1 MTFNVSIICETTE
14 SRDQL
19 VDHFKPMP
27 EVQIHAHV
35 GGARLLQ
42 QVMQQ
47 DKPHAVVL
55 EQSAPNEAAFATIEV
70 ATTRASGVLL
80 LLVSSDTSLT
90 TLKRAMRAGVR
101 DVLPG
106 PLNTHA
112 VSIAVEY
119 LRESRSNQSTF
130 ASHEGTLFAFVPV
143 KGGCGNTFIAT
154 NLAYQLAESGKRVL
168 VIDLN
173 LYFGDSASCLSDQ
186 RIETSVVDVARQA
199 HRLDGALLDASVLKA
214 GPRLHVLTAPHLPY
228 QVEEV
233 TPDRIAA
240 IIGLARI
247 EYDFVLL
254 DLSRTFDATT
264 VKALDLAERV
274 FVVTQQTLPAVQDA
288 KRVVKV
294 FEGLGYPAKKV
305 QVVVNRFTKGSPIS
319 VEDVEQATRLKVARV
334 VPASGLGVLASVNQ
348 GVALVKLA
356 PKDPVAKVL
365 LEWAQELSPVTVKAG
380 AKSWFANL
388 RGAPP

>member
-1 MTFNVSIICETTE
+1 MTFNVSVICETTE
-14 SRDQL
+14 SRDRLLSQL
-19 VDHFKPMP
+19 KPIP
-27 EVQIHAHV
+27 EVNIRAHV
-35 GGARLLQ
+35 GGPRLLQ

-47 DKPHAVVL
+47 DKPQAVVL
-55 EQSAPNEAAFATIEV
+55 EQSLTDEAAFAAIEV
-70 ATTRASGVLL
+70 ATTRASGVML
-80 LLVSSDTSLT
+80 LLVSTDTSLA

-106 PLNTHA
+106 PLNPHA
-112 VSIAVEY
+112 ITVTVDY
-119 LRESRSNQSTF
+119 LRESRTNQSTF
-130 ASHEGTLFAFVPV
+130 ATHEGTLFAFVPA

-154 NLAYQLAESGKRVL
+154 NLAHQLAEGGKRVL

-173 LYFGDSASCLSDQ
+173 LYFGDTASCLSDQ

-199 HRLDGALLDASVLKA
+199 NRLDGALLDASVLKV
-214 GPRLHVLTAPHLPY
+214 GPRLHVLTAPQLPY

-240 IIGLARI
+240 IIGLARV

-254 DLSRTFDATT
+254 DLSRTFDPTT

-294 FEGLGYPAKKV
+294 FDGLGYPSKKV
-305 QVVVNRFTKGSPIS
+305 QVVVNRFTKSNAIT

-388 RGAPP
+388 RGVP

>member
-27 EVQIHAHV
+27 DVQIHVHV

-55 EQSAPNEAAFATIEV
+55 EQSAPNEAAFAIIEV

-214 GPRLHVLTAPHLPY
+214 GPRL

-356 PKDPVAKVL
+356 PKDPVAKAL

>member
-14 SRDQL
+14 SRDRL
-19 VDHFKPMP
+19 VDQFKPMP
-27 EVQIHAHV
+27 DVQIHAHV
-35 GGARLLQ
+35 GGARRLQ

-47 DKPHAVVL
+47 DKPDAVVL
-55 EQSAPNEAAFATIEV
+55 EQGTADEATFATIEV

-106 PLNTHA
+106 PMSTQA
-112 VSIAVEY
+112 VWVTLDY

-130 ASHEGTLFAFVPV
+130 ASHEGTLFAFVPA

-173 LYFGDSASCLSDQ
+173 LYFGDSAACLSDQ
-186 RIETSVVDVARQA
+186 RVETSVVDVARQA
-199 HRLDGALLDASVLKA
+199 QRLDAALLNVSVLKA
-214 GPRLHVLTAPHLPY
+214 GPRLHVLTAPQLPY
-228 QVEEV
+228 QVEDV

-254 DLSRTFDATT
+254 DLSRTFDPTT

-288 KRVVKV
+288 RRVVKV
-294 FEGLGYPAKKV
+294 FEELGYPAAKV
-305 QVVVNRFTKGSPIS
+305 QMVVNRFARGTPIS
-319 VEDVEQATRLKVARV
+319 VEDVEKATRLKVARV
-334 VPASGLGVLASVNQ
+334 VPASGLAVLTSVNQ
-348 GVALVKLA
+348 GVPLVKLA
-356 PKDPVAKVL
+356 PKDPVAKAL
-365 LEWAQELSPVTVKAG
+365 QEWAQELSPVTVKAG
-380 AKSWFANL
+380 SKSWFANL
-388 RGAPP
+388 RGIP

>member
-1 MTFNVSIICETTE
+1 MTFNVSVICETTE
-14 SRDQL
+14 SRDRLVGQL
-19 VDHFKPMP
+19 KPMP
-27 EVQIHAHV
+27 DVQIHAHV

-47 DKPHAVVL
+47 DRPDAVVL
-55 EQSAPNEAAFATIEV
+55 EQSTTDEAVFATIEV
-70 ATTRASGVLL
+70 ATTRASGVML
-80 LLVSSDTSLT
+80 LLVSSDTSLA

-101 DVLPG
+101 DVRPG

-112 VSIAVEY
+112 ISITVDH

-130 ASHEGTLFAFVPV
+130 ASHQGTLFAFVPA
-143 KGGCGNTFIAT
+143 KGGCGNTFIAS

-173 LYFGDSASCLSDQ
+173 LYFGDTAACLSDQ
-186 RIETSVVDVARQA
+186 QVATSVVDVARQA
-199 HRLDGALLDASVLKA
+199 HRLDAALLSTSVLKA
-214 GPRLHVLTAPHLPY
+214 GPRLHVLTAPQLPY

-233 TPDRIAA
+233 TPDRITA

-254 DLSRTFDATT
+254 DLSRTFDPTT

-294 FEGLGYPAKKV
+294 FEGLGYPAEKV
-305 QVVVNRFTKGSPIS
+305 QVVVNRFTKGNPIS
-319 VEDVEQATRLKVARV
+319 VEDVEQATQLKVARV

-356 PKDPVAKVL
+356 PKDPVARAL
-365 LEWAQELSPVTVKAG
+365 RDWAQELSPVTVKAG
-380 AKSWFANL
+380 AKGWFANL
-388 RGAPP
+388 RGTP

>member
-1 MTFNVSIICETTE
+1 MTFNVSVICETAD
-14 SRDQL
+14 SRDRLLEQL
-19 VDHFKPMP
+19 KPMP
-27 EVQIHAHV
+27 EVNIRAHV
-35 GGARLLQ
+35 GGTRLLQ

-55 EQSAPNEAAFATIEV
+55 EQGMTDEAGFAAIEV
-70 ATTRASGVLL
+70 ATARASGVMVV
-80 LLVSSDTSLT
+80 LVSTDTSMIL
-90 TLKRAMRAGVR
+90 LKRAMRAGVR

-106 PLNTHA
+106 PLSPNA
-112 VSIAVEY
+112 VSVTVDY
-119 LRESRSNQSTF
+119 LRESRTNQSTF
-130 ASHEGTLFAFVPV
+130 ATQEGTLFAFVPA

-186 RIETSVVDVARQA
+186 KVETSVVDVARQA
-199 HRLDGALLDASVLKA
+199 HRLDGSLLDASVLKA

-254 DLSRTFDATT
+254 DLSRTFDPTT

-274 FVVTQQTLPAVQDA
+274 FVVTQQTLPAVEDA
-288 KRVVKV
+288 KRLVKV
-294 FEGLGYPAKKV
+294 FDGLGYPPNKT
-305 QVVVNRFTKGSPIS
+305 QVVVNRFTRSNAIS

-356 PKDPVAKVL
+356 PKDPVSRVL
-365 LEWAQELSPVTVKAG
+365 LEWAQELSPVTVRAG
-380 AKSWFANL
+380 VKSWFANL
-388 RGAPP
+388 RGVP